1 MDSYCVFCATGREKS
16 AVEQINNCFS
26 NDTLKAI
33 LPRKIVRQ
41 KRKKRIERLET
52 IIIPGYAFIY
62 SDKYEEISNIKKIK
76 GIYKLLT
83 YGDGSQKLIG
93 SDAAYAMWVY
103 NNRGLIDISEV
114 IVVGSI
120 VEVVSG
126 PLTECMGKIIWVD
139 RKKSKALIA
148 FDFNG
153 RVRNI
158 LLEVNILKHIPN
170 SQNVKI

>member
-1 MDSYCVFCATGREKS
+1 MDSYCVFCMTGSERNV
-16 AVEQINNCFS
+16 VEQINSCFS
-26 NDTLKAI
+26 SDVLKAV

-62 SDKYEEISNIKKIK
+62 SNRYEEIININVKKIK

-83 YGDGSQKLIG
+83 YGDGSQRLVG
-93 SDAAYAMWVY
+93 SDAAYAMWIY
-103 NNRGLIDISEV
+103 NNQGLIDTSEV
-114 IVVGSI
+114 IIAGSI

-126 PLTECMGKIIWVD
+126 PLTECIGKIIWVD
-139 RKKSKALIA
+139 RKKSKALVE
-148 FDFNG
+148 FDFDG
-153 RVRNI
+153 VERNI

-170 SQNVKI
+170 SKNI